1 LALLVIVNVN
11 IRTVQADTYYKQ
23 GLAYESAGAWES
35 AVILYHQAAQL
46 QPEEDFYYL
55 FMGRGLLQFAA
66 AASAANPVLP
76 ADLEN
81 ISTVDL
87 LDLVERGLRARD
99 REDLMRASYA
109 ALVATQRLNPLNT
122 DHSANLAR
130 LHRSWAFAN
139 AMSPNDVPSNDVLRR
154 IVATR
159 PKDVD
164 MAKLDRSLAY
174 YRQATSLSPQNAQ
187 LWNELASVQFVM
199 GDTEG
204 ALKTLD
210 HSLALDQ
217 QYFQTYVLRGDL
229 LATAGDRQ
237 GALEA
242 YRKAANYTRDD
253 VGVLSAIG
261 VYRAQSSDPE
271 GALATFR
278 RIVELQ
284 TAALNSSQSQLAN
297 LEALASH
304 AGGYGNLL
312 RTAAERR
319 DALNGTIASQKSQLH
334 LSYRNMALILRDMGH
349 MAEALEA
356 AAKAQ
361 SLANDSERPT
371 IDALIADLQKRSSP

>member
-1 LALLVIVNVN
+1 
-11 IRTVQADTYYKQ
+11 
-23 GLAYESAGAWES
+23 
-35 AVILYHQAAQL
+35 
-46 QPEEDFYYL
+46 
-55 FMGRGLLQFAA
+55 
-66 AASAANPVLP
+66 
-76 ADLEN
+76 
-81 ISTVDL
+81 
-87 LDLVERGLRARD
+87 
-99 REDLMRASYA
+99 
-109 ALVATQRLNPLNT
+109 
-122 DHSANLAR
+122 
-130 LHRSWAFAN
+130 
-139 AMSPNDVPSNDVLRR
+139 
-154 IVATR
+154 
-159 PKDVD
+159 
-164 MAKLDRSLAY
+164 
-174 YRQATSLSPQNAQ
+174 
-187 LWNELASVQFVM
+187 M

-261 VYRAQSSDPE
+261 VYSAQSSDPE